1 MALFGRTGTGKTT
14 LAHYL
19 FNKKLKVVNPI
30 STKSGRLIGGYLDLE
45 DSEDQNIMKIGHT
58 SESCTSFPK
67 YIDYTDENHNIRFY
81 DLPGSLD
88 SRGVNQTVIN
98 AAFMKHILEN
108 SKSLRIVF
116 VVSV

>member
-1 MALFGRTGTGKTT
+1 M
-14 LAHYL
+14 
-19 FNKKLKVVNPI
+19 FNKKLIVVNPI

-45 DSEDQNIMKIGHT
+45 DLGDPSAMRIGHT

-67 YIDYTDENHNIRFY
+67 YIDYTDENHNLRYY
-81 DLPGSLD
+81 DFPGFLD

>member
-45 DSEDQNIMKIGHT
+45 DPEDQSAMRIGHT

-67 YIDYTDENHNIRFY
+67 YNDYTDENHNIRFY

-116 VVSV
+116 VVSF